1 VTVSK
6 IAIIED
12 DPYLA
17 LTLAKILSFAGYSG
31 TIVHAPN
38 ESQIVALQE
47 YDLVILDIGLPGA
60 SGLQLARLL
69 RRTSNLPVLFIS
81 GSNAPKIAVLALRSG
96 GDDFV
101 RKPFDVEEL
110 LERVSSLLRRTRPN
124 ARSDASIAIGD
135 NKFDFV
141 RQGIKGPREELLL
154 ELTERE
160 TVILRM
166 LLDPPG
172 LCVTRE
178 KMCQIACRREWT
190 PMDRSIDVHVSNLR
204 KKLKRAG
211 ITGLRISVRRNQGY
225 IANLEPARLGEL
237 AS

>member
-1 VTVSK
+1 MTFSK

-17 LTLAKILSFAGYSG
+17 LALAKILGVAGYSS
-31 TIVHAPN
+31 TILHAPI
-38 ESQIVALQE
+38 ESEIVALQK

-60 SGLQLARLL
+60 SGLELARLL
-69 RRTSNLPVLFIS
+69 RRTSDLPVLFIS
-81 GSNAPKIAVLALRSG
+81 GSNTPKIAVLALRSG
-96 GDDFV
+96 GDDFL

-110 LERVSSLLRRTRPN
+110 LERVSSLLRRTRSN
-124 ARSDASIAIGD
+124 ARSDPGIAIGD
-135 NKFDFV
+135 YNFDFL
-141 RQGIKGPREELLL
+141 RQGIRGPREELLL

-178 KMCQIACRREWT
+178 RMCQITCGREWT
-190 PMDRSIDVHVSNLR
+190 PMDRSVDVHVSNLR

-211 ITGLRISVRRNQGY
+211 ITGLRISVKRNQGY
-225 IANLEPARLGEL
+225 VANLEAARLEEL

>member
-1 VTVSK
+1 MTVSK

-17 LTLAKILSFAGYSG
+17 LALAKILGVAGYSS
-31 TIVHAPN
+31 TILHAPI
-38 ESQIVALQE
+38 ESEIVALQK

-60 SGLQLARLL
+60 SGLELARLL
-69 RRTSNLPVLFIS
+69 RRTSDLPVLFIS
-81 GSNAPKIAVLALRSG
+81 GSNTPKIAVLALRSG
-96 GDDFV
+96 GDDFL

-110 LERVSSLLRRTRPN
+110 LERVYSLLRRTRSN
-124 ARSDASIAIGD
+124 ARSDPGIAIGD
-135 NKFDFV
+135 YNFDFL
-141 RQGIKGPREELLL
+141 RQGIRGPREELLL

-178 KMCQIACRREWT
+178 RMCQIACGREWT
-190 PMDRSIDVHVSNLR
+190 PMDRSVDVHVSNLR

-211 ITGLRISVRRNQGY
+211 ITGLRISVKRNQGY
-225 IANLEPARLGEL
+225 VANLEAARLEEL